1 MVMTPNLMDNISIK
15 EIWLLTHNLP
25 LRVLNPT
32 NMYIADIYL
41 WNQKLNKF
49 YFTIFSG
56 KILPQFSKLKF
67 KKLIIFSQ
75 FLPLII
81 IVILWVCTKDLNLL
95 DGPMTTEDNWISNNI
110 SYQDTLKEE
119 KITLTFKNLLN
130 WP

>member
-1 MVMTPNLMDNISIK
+1 MTPNLTDNISIK

-25 LRVLNPT
+25 LRVLNLT
-32 NMYIADIYL
+32 NMYIADIYQ
-41 WNQKLNKF
+41 WNQKPNKF

-56 KILPQFSKLKF
+56 KTLSQFSKLKY

-75 FLPLII
+75 FLLQITF
-81 IVILWVCTKDLNLL
+81 VFDWVYTKDLNLL
-95 DGPMTTEDNWISNNI
+95 DGLMTTEDNWISNNI
-110 SYQDTLKEE
+110 SFQDILKEE

>member
-25 LRVLNPT
+25 LRVLNLT
-32 NMYIADIYL
+32 NMYIADIYQ

-56 KILPQFSKLKF
+56 KTLPLSLKLKY
-67 KKLIIFSQ
+67 KRLIIFSQ
-75 FLPLII
+75 FLLPIT
-81 IVILWVCTKDLNLL
+81 IVILWVYSKDLNLL
-95 DGPMTTEDNWISNNI
+95 DGLMTTEDNWISNNI
-110 SYQDTLKEE
+110 SFPDILKEE